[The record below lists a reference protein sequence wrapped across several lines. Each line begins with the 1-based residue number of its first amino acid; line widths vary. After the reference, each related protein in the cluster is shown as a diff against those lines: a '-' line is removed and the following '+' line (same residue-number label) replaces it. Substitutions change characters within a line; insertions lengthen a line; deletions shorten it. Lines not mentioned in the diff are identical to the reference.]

1 MKNLKDIIQERLH
14 INKDTNAI
22 FNEILEEGEECKF
35 KDIDI
40 YKTNCRIPK
49 VISDRTL
56 INEINKYFSDND
68 LVFLVTKK
76 FNDTLDNNKILEDI
90 KPDKKAIMQKV
101 YSITGRVGF
110 YIKNVP
116 SINGICLIK
125 NFFGKKIAIEKTQ
138 YIFKINQ

>member
-14 INKDTNAI
+14 INKDTNAM

-40 YKTNCRIPK
+40 YKTNCRNPK
-49 VISDRTL
+49 VIGDRTL
-56 INEINKYFSDND
+56 INEINKYFND
-68 LVFLVTKK
+68 DDKVFLVTKK
-76 FNDTLDNNKILEDI
+76 YGDTLDNNTVWEDI
-90 KPDKKAIMQKV
+90 KPDKKPIMQKV
-101 YSITGRVGF
+101 YSITGKVGF

-125 NFFGKKIAIEKTQ
+125 KFFGTKIGIVKTQ